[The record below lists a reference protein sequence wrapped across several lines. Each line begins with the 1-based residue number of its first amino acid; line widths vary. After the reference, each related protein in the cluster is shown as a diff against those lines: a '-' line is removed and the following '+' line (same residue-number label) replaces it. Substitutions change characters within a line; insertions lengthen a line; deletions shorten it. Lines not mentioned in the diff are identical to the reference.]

1 MATAKKAVKRVVKT
15 KASFAKVE
23 LPKGFTA
30 IATSSFG
37 DVWEYE
43 KHPVLVGKVTGDVR
57 SITQKAKRKGEKPR
71 DTRVITV
78 KSEADGRL
86 YTVWESIALEEFFN
100 HVQRGMRVALT
111 FHGLRDVGRP
121 QPMKVFQGAFTDE
134 DAAEFVDDENDEAPP
149 PAKKRAPAKK
159 ARGRK

>member
-30 IATSSFG
+30 IATGSFG

-100 HVQRGMRVALT
+100 AMDSHTV
-111 FHGLRDVGRP
+111 
-121 QPMKVFQGAFTDE
+121 
-134 DAAEFVDDENDEAPP
+134 
-149 PAKKRAPAKK
+149 
-159 ARGRK
+159 